1 MRRDH
6 HIYGGS
12 IPIFRQTQIHP
23 NFHLYKI
30 VISFWQLGSKKK
42 KKNMAE
48 QRSMPSLLDPG
59 DACPE
64 MSGYTKDK
72 LNVFIH
78 DCW

>member
-1 MRRDH
+1 MVGLSPFSDKPKFILIS
-6 HIYGGS
+6 IYIRLSFHFGS
-12 IPIFRQTQIHP
+12 WGR
-23 NFHLYKI
+23 
-30 VISFWQLGSKKK
+30 K